1 VPPPP
6 TPRLL
11 ETVPSTKLHPPRLAR
26 HLVQRPALQA
36 RLLQAR
42 ERRCIVVQGPAGS
55 GKTSL
60 AAAWRQ
66 ALLAQQVEVAWL
78 SLVGEDDEPR
88 RFCACILA
96 SLARI
101 DPELV
106 RPAAQ
111 LLERDDDADADEL
124 WVITLVQ
131 SLGERGHEL
140 VLVLDD
146 VQHLTHA
153 RIGRILHW
161 LLEYAPPQLH
171 LALLTRG
178 AVPLPLER
186 PRAQGQLAEFD
197 LRDLRFTPEESA
209 QFLREQLGSSIPQ
222 QEIAR
227 LHEITDGWVAGL
239 QLLAIQRK
247 VAHGPEKAQT
257 DMSAAAPGQ
266 IQDAQAFAGYF
277 EREVLQRLP
286 ADDLDLLMHCAVSH
300 RFCASLCAALLQ
312 QPESAVGRRLAQL
325 LRADLFVSR
334 VPGDGGET
342 WYRVHPLLREV
353 LLAHLAARSVDAAR
367 ALHRIAWRW
376 FDARGAIDE
385 AVRHA
390 VLAGD
395 AEAGADLIEANA
407 DSVLA
412 RSGMAQLGVLVRLL
426 PPAVARRRFG
436 LRLFMA
442 HLLLAVRN
450 LPSVEAE
457 VAEMEEALA
466 RSEVVTDAQRQGLT
480 VLRAGLAMQ
489 RDDSDAIATLRPQL
503 EAIPDSAGAF
513 DVVRRGQAL
522 AWLHMTRGDHALA
535 RQALDASERAGTSDE
550 RRLLLDAFRGMS
562 HAFEGRLADAETLL
576 RAVLERAQ
584 AQPYTESSDG
594 TVVCIA
600 AGLLCDPLYEA
611 NALADVRAL
620 VEPRIELLERSV
632 IPDILLRAMTVLSS
646 THWIL
651 GNRLE
656 ALAIAQRLEDHALR
670 HRLDRALAQALQL
683 QLRWQL
689 REGKLD
695 AGRAL
700 LQRIET
706 LGERHARAAPG
717 TFAHVLR
724 VVGRAR
730 VSMCLHWNDFANA
743 RQHLL
748 QMLAEAEGMQRWRE
762 VAALRM
768 QLVLAARGDGRE
780 EESHAHLTEA
790 LRLGHRMG
798 LMRSLL
804 DAGSAVPELLRQ
816 WQQRQEKQERAAG
829 ADPVLSFYVRRL
841 LAAAE
846 EARAWGHPPPTASRA
861 VGTVT
866 LSERESE
873 VLALVAQVMP
883 NKKIARAMDVTP
895 HTVKFHLRNIYMKL
909 GVSERDQALARWREL
924 QAAGR

>member
-1 VPPPP
+1 MPAPPA
-6 TPRLL
+6 PRLL

-26 HLVQRPALQA
+26 HLVPRPALQS

-66 ALLAQQVEVAWL
+66 ALLAQQAEVAWL

-131 SLGERGHEL
+131 SLGERGDEL

-146 VQHLTHA
+146 VQHLTHP

-161 LLEYAPPQLH
+161 LLEYAPRQLH
-171 LALLTRG
+171 LVLLTRG

-209 QFLREQLGSSIPQ
+209 QFLREQLGSLPQ
-222 QEIAR
+222 HEVAR

-247 VAHGPEKAQT
+247 VAHGPEGP
-257 DMSAAAPGQ
+257 SADAPGR

-312 QPESAVGRRLAQL
+312 QPEPAVGRRLAQL

-353 LLAHLAARSVDAAR
+353 LLAHLAARSEDAAR

-426 PPAVARRRFG
+426 PPAVVKRRFG

-450 LPSVEAE
+450 LPAVEAE
-457 VAEMEEALA
+457 VAGMEEELA
-466 RSEVVTDAQRQGLT
+466 QAPVSTSSTDARRQGLT

-489 RDDSDAIATLRPQL
+489 RDDSDAIAALRPQL
-503 EAIPDSAGAF
+503 EAISDNAGAF

-611 NALADVRAL
+611 NALAAVREL

-724 VVGRAR
+724 VAGRAR
-730 VSMCLHWNDFANA
+730 VSMRLHWNDFAQA
-743 RQHLL
+743 RTQLL
-748 QMLAEAEGMQRWRE
+748 QMLSGAEAAQRWRE

-768 QLVLAARGDGRE
+768 QLVLAARGDGRQDE
-780 EESHAHLTEA
+780 AQAHLTEA
-790 LRLGHRMG
+790 LRIGHRMG

-804 DAGSAVPELLRQ
+804 DAGSSVPELLRQ
-816 WQQRQEKQERAAG
+816 WQERQERAAAG
-829 ADPVLSFYVRRL
+829 ADPVLAFYVRRL

-846 EARAWGHPPPTASRA
+846 QARAWGHPAPTASPTA
-861 VGTVT
+861 GAVT

-924 QAAGR
+924 QGAGRQT